1 MGFTHQTTS
10 DVCNQYIVLS
20 IYIRFMCCSCYA
32 DAHILLVLFIL
43 SKFTMD
49 SSNRSCLLC
58 LTQEN
63 EVFGQKL
70 ESVFATKNDDI
81 VLEALDNVFGL
92 KVSI

>member
-1 MGFTHQTTS
+1 
-10 DVCNQYIVLS
+10 
-20 IYIRFMCCSCYA
+20 MCCSCNA